1 MHFTFKLRD
10 QLEGNCPSTYNK
22 GGGGGTTTTTTSSSI
37 DPEFK
42 PYLQD
47 VLSDVTSQYH
57 REKGNYGD
65 LSTAY
70 QTMGDAGTRLGSEA
84 AAERAAL
91 NQFKTEGTGATAAR
105 QEANRQLGQD
115 WSQMITDDLTK
126 TAASGAMGMS
136 QSGSLG
142 SARAQMAQQ
151 GALADRAMQLRQTE
165 NQARGQAGQALSGL
179 DAEAQKRY
187 MGAVDLGTTLGEAE
201 YKGAQAD
208 VAAQQGM
215 LEAPHEAAKRYF
227 GYLGSGA
234 VPTQQTS
241 TQTGG
246 GGGK

>member
-22 GGGGGTTTTTTSSSI
+22 GGGSSTTTTSSSI

-42 PYLQD
+42 PYLKE
-47 VLSDVTSQYH
+47 VLADVTGQYQT
-57 REKGNYGD
+57 EKGAYGD
-65 LSTAY
+65 LSDAY
-70 QTMGDAGTRLGSEA
+70 GRMGAAGERLGAEA

-91 NQFKTEGTGATAAR
+91 DQFKTEGAGSTAAR
-105 QEANRQLGQD
+105 QEATRQLGQD

-136 QSGSLG
+136 QAGALG

-165 NQARGQAGQALSGL
+165 NQAKGQAGQALSGL

-187 MGAVDLGTTLGEAE
+187 LGAVDMGTTLGEAE
-201 YKGAQAD
+201 YKGAQAG
-208 VAAQQGM
+208 VAGEQGQ

-234 VPTQQTS
+234 VPTVQTS
-241 TQTGG
+241 TTSG